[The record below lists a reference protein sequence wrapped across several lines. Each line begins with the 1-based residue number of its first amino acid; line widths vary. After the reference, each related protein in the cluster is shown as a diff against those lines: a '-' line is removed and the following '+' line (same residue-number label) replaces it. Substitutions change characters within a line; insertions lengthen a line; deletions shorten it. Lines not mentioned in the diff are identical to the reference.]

1 MIRAWLERQPALADL
16 ALEGATLAA
25 VEAARVRHAVSDHEA
40 TWRPGEAL
48 RLLLV
53 GYLGTRNTGADVR
66 VAEMIRQ
73 LRWILGE
80 DRVDLTALTSDAR
93 LSAGYFPG
101 VRQLKLPDLYPS
113 FLYSETAKH
122 HGVVACEGSM
132 FKSKFAN
139 ALTTL
144 MAGALG
150 MANAQNKLSV
160 GYGAEAGAMD
170 ASLRAF
176 VRRTCQGS
184 YVVVRNRAS
193 ADVLTGLGVRSFLG
207 TDTAWTFDPAPPAR
221 ARGLLRDAG
230 WDGEPV
236 LAVCP
241 INPFWWPVRP
251 KAGRALVDRL
261 RGATASDHYRSLY
274 YHRFDGDDQGAF
286 ERYLDALAEA
296 VAPYREKAFVVL
308 VGMERLD
315 RRACESLAA
324 RLGGAPTFVSD
335 EHTMF
340 DLVAILREARVLVS
354 SRYHAHVCSMPAGV
368 PAIGVSMDERI
379 ANLLAERQQSELC
392 LTVDEPFLGERLGE
406 LLEALWSDGAA
417 VGANARRAVAGH
429 LVRMGEMGIAL
440 EDEVVRCYPRFERTP
455 RPRSWD
461 AYLPPLTPDLEALL
475 GEAPPA

>member
-1 MIRAWLERQPALADL
+1 MIRAWLEKQPALADL
-16 ALEGATLAA
+16 ALEAATLAA
-25 VEAARVRHAVSDHEA
+25 VEAARVRHAVGDGEA

-101 VRQLKLPDLYPS
+101 VRQLKLPDLYPT
-113 FLYSETAKH
+113 FLYGETAKH
-122 HGVVACEGSM
+122 HGVIACEGSM

-193 ADVLTGLGVRSFLG
+193 ADVLTELGVRSFLG

-221 ARGLLRDAG
+221 ARALLRAAG

-236 LAVCP
+236 LVVCP

-261 RGATASDHYRSLY
+261 RGAAGAEHYRSLY
-274 YHRFDGDDQGAF
+274 YHRFDDADRERY
-286 ERYLDALAEA
+286 ERYLDALAKA
-296 VAPYREKAFVVL
+296 VAPYRERAFVVL

-315 RRACESLAA
+315 RRACEALGE

-340 DLVAILREARVLVS
+340 DLVAILREAKVLVS

-379 ANLLAERQQSELC
+379 ANLLAERGQSELC
-392 LTVDEPFLGERLGE
+392 LTVDEPFLDERLGAN
-406 LLEALWSDGAA
+406 LAALWADGQA
-417 VGANARRAVAGH
+417 VGAHARRAVAGH
-429 LVRMGEMGIAL
+429 LRRMGEMGIAL
-440 EDEVVRCYPRFERTP
+440 EDEVVRCYPAFARLP
-455 RPRSWD
+455 RPRAWD
-461 AYLPPLTPDLEALL
+461 AYLPPLTPGLEAVL
-475 GEAPPA
+475 EQA

>member
-1 MIRAWLERQPALADL
+1 MIRDWLEKQPALADL
-16 ALEGATLAA
+16 ALEAATLAA
-25 VEAARVRHAVSDHEA
+25 VEAARVRHAVSDREA
-40 TWRPGEAL
+40 SWRPGEAL
-48 RLLLV
+48 KLLLV

-73 LRWILGE
+73 IRWILGE

-101 VRQLKLPDLYPS
+101 VRQLKLPDLYPA
-113 FLYSETAKH
+113 FLYGETAKH

-150 MANAQNKLSV
+150 MAVAQNKLSL

-193 ADVLTGLGVRSFLG
+193 ADVLGELGVRSFLG
-207 TDTAWTFDPAPPAR
+207 TDTAWTFDPAPPTRAR
-221 ARGLLRDAG
+221 ALLRAAG

-236 LAVCP
+236 LVVCP

-251 KAGRALVDRL
+251 KAGRAVWDRL
-261 RGATASDHYRSLY
+261 RGAASPTHYRSLY
-274 YHRFDGDDQGAF
+274 YHRFDDQDEQAF
-286 ERYLDALAEA
+286 LRYLDALGTA
-296 VAPYREKAFVVL
+296 VAPYRERAFVVL

-315 RRACESLAA
+315 RRACELLSE

-335 EHTMF
+335 EHPMF
-340 DLVAILREARVLVS
+340 DLVAILREAKVLVS

-379 ANLLAERQQSELC
+379 ANLLAERDQSELC
-392 LTVDEPFLGERLGE
+392 LTVDEPFLDERLGAA
-406 LLEALWSDGAA
+406 LSALWADGEA
-417 VGANARRAVAGH
+417 VGRAARGAVAEH
-429 LVRMGEMGIAL
+429 LVRLGAMGIAF
-440 EDEVVRCYPRFERTP
+440 EDELLRCYPAFPRLP
-455 RPRSWD
+455 RPRTWD
-461 AYLPPLTPDLEALL
+461 AYLPPLPPALEGILEA
-475 GEAPPA
+475 